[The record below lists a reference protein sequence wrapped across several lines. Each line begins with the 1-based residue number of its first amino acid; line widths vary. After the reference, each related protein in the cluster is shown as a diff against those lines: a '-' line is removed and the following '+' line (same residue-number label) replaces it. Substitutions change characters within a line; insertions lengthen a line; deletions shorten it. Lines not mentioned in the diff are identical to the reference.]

1 MNIRYPRIHHSGLTL
16 LELLVVLTILV
27 VLSTVAITS
36 TSGVADQARYE
47 ATQRTLQS
55 LSDAVLGPV
64 NQRDADGSLL
74 ITGFVADMG
83 RLPQATAETTSDGG
97 TVFTLKELWT
107 NVNSLPTH
115 TVLQAV
121 APNVND
127 SSLADPDVYVSTG
140 WRGPYL
146 NLSPGNT
153 VFRDGWG
160 AELAS
165 PGGTVASVPY
175 ALLMNQEGSPITA
188 AGQFIGQ
195 VNSFGANGVQ
205 DANNT
210 GYDLDMAATFSTAQT
225 TANVALTVQVLKADG
240 SLTTPMSSDQISVR
254 LFAPDPSTGLI
265 FVTNQLLAFSSNPLS
280 FASLPAS
287 TPGPRVLRAYY
298 SGSVT
303 ASAAVVPVILRAGGN
318 VHTITLTLP

>member
-1 MNIRYPRIHHSGLTL
+1 MNIRRSRVHHSGLTL

-36 TSGVADQARYE
+36 TSGVADQAHYE
-47 ATQRTLQS
+47 ATQRTLQNI
-55 LSDAVLGPV
+55 SDAVLGPV

-107 NVNSLPTH
+107 NVNSLPAH

-127 SSLADPDVYVSTG
+127 STLADPDVYVLTG

-146 NLSPGNT
+146 NLPPGNT
-153 VFRDGWG
+153 VLRDGWG

-165 PGGTVASVPY
+165 PSGAVASVPY
-175 ALLMNQEGSPITA
+175 ALLLDPDGSPITA
-188 AGQFIGQ
+188 AGQSIGQ

-205 DANNT
+205 DAADI
-210 GYDLDMAATFSTAQT
+210 GYDLDVAANFSTAQT
-225 TANVALTVQVLKADG
+225 TANVSVTVNVLNADG
-240 SLTTPMSSDQISVR
+240 STAAPLPSDQISVC
-254 LFAPDPSTGLI
+254 LFAPDPS
-265 FVTNQLLAFSSNPLS
+265 
-280 FASLPAS
+280 
-287 TPGPRVLRAYY
+287 
-298 SGSVT
+298 
-303 ASAAVVPVILRAGGN
+303 
-318 VHTITLTLP
+318 